1 MMLDSHAHPA
11 QMSGNQPSQAVRAA
25 TQQNRLDEALRRNGG
40 GRAWRAWKA
49 GQLEEVMKD
58 LAFASPRIELLHIE
72 IAGDL
77 ELVYGVEMPVPLA
90 PCSGVL
96 QLANA
101 AVFRLAF
108 RESWTWESP
117 PGWGP
122 LAVLAPQPI
131 WHPNVAP
138 DLKGVMCLGALPPNT
153 NLKEIILLGYYT
165 LTLQEMTINEM
176 DPAGVLNSDACD
188 YYRSHPQCLP
198 LCGEGLLEPWA
209 GLEETR
215 RRLDL

>member
-1 MMLDSHAHPA
+1 MVDSHRHPPE
-11 QMSGNQPSQAVRAA
+11 MSGDQQSSAVRSAV
-25 TQQNRLDEALRRNGG
+25 QQSRLDEALLRNGG

-49 GQLEEVMKD
+49 GQLEEVMQD

-72 IAGDL
+72 LAGDL

-90 PCSGVL
+90 PKNGVL
-96 QLANA
+96 ELANA

-122 LAVLAPQPI
+122 LSVLAPQPI

-138 DLKGVMCLGALPPNT
+138 DLKGVICLGALPPNT

-165 LTLQEMTINEM
+165 LTLQETTLDEL
-176 DPAGVLNSDACD
+176 DPAGVLNSAACD
-188 YYRSHPQCLP
+188 YYRSHPEYLP

-209 GLEETR
+209 GLQEIR

>member
-1 MMLDSHAHPA
+1 MVDSHQHPP
-11 QMSGNQPSQAVRAA
+11 QVSGDRQSPAA
-25 TQQNRLDEALRRNGG
+25 RSSVQQSRFEEALLRNGG

-49 GQLEEVMKD
+49 GQLGEVMQD
-58 LAFASPRIELLHIE
+58 LALTSPRIELLHIE
-72 IAGDL
+72 ITGDL

-90 PCSGVL
+90 PHNGVL

-165 LTLQEMTINEM
+165 LTLQEMTLDEM
-176 DPAGVLNSDACD
+176 DPAGVLNSAACD
-188 YYRSHPQCLP
+188 YYRGHPECLP
-198 LCGEGLLEPWA
+198 LCSAGLLEPWA
-209 GLEETR
+209 GVEETR

>member
-11 QMSGNQPSQAVRAA
+11 QMSGNQPSQSVRAA
-25 TQQNRLDEALRRNGG
+25 IQQNRLDEALRRNGG

-49 GQLEEVMKD
+49 GQLAEVMKD
-58 LAFASPRIELLHIE
+58 LTLASPRIDLLHIE

-77 ELVYGVEMPVPLA
+77 ELVYGVEMPVP
-90 PCSGVL
+90 
-96 QLANA
+96 
-101 AVFRLAF
+101 
-108 RESWTWESP
+108 
-117 PGWGP
+117 
-122 LAVLAPQPI
+122 LAPQPI

>member
-1 MMLDSHAHPA
+1 MVDSHRHPPEV
-11 QMSGNQPSQAVRAA
+11 SGDQQSSAVRSAV
-25 TQQNRLDEALRRNGG
+25 QQSRLDEALLRNGG

-49 GQLEEVMKD
+49 GQLEEVMQD

-72 IAGDL
+72 LTGDL
-77 ELVYGVEMPVPLA
+77 KLVYGVEMPVPLA
-90 PCSGVL
+90 PTNGVL
-96 QLANA
+96 ELANA

-122 LAVLAPQPI
+122 LSVLAPQPI

-138 DLKGVMCLGALPPNT
+138 DLKGVICLGALPPNT

-165 LTLQEMTINEM
+165 LTLQETTLDEL
-176 DPAGVLNSDACD
+176 DPAGVLNSAACD
-188 YYRSHPQCLP
+188 YYRSHPEYLP

-209 GLEETR
+209 GLQEIR

>member
-1 MMLDSHAHPA
+1 
-11 QMSGNQPSQAVRAA
+11 
-25 TQQNRLDEALRRNGG
+25 
-40 GRAWRAWKA
+40 
-49 GQLEEVMKD
+49 
-58 LAFASPRIELLHIE
+58 
-72 IAGDL
+72 
-77 ELVYGVEMPVPLA
+77 MPVPLA
-90 PCSGVL
+90 PTKGVL
-96 QLANA
+96 ELANA

-122 LAVLAPQPI
+122 LAVLAPQSI

-138 DLKGVMCLGALPPNT
+138 DLKGVICLGALPPNT

-165 LTLQEMTINEM
+165 LTLQETTLDEL
-176 DPAGVLNSDACD
+176 DPAGVLNPAACD
-188 YYRSHPQCLP
+188 YYRSHPEYLP

-209 GLEETR
+209 GLQEIR

>member
-1 MMLDSHAHPA
+1 MVDSHQHPP
-11 QMSGNQPSQAVRAA
+11 QVSGDQQSPAGRSAV
-25 TQQNRLDEALRRNGG
+25 QQSRLDEALLRNGG
-40 GRAWRAWKA
+40 GRAWRAWKT

-72 IAGDL
+72 LTGDL

-90 PCSGVL
+90 PTKGVL
-96 QLANA
+96 ELANA

-138 DLKGVMCLGALPPNT
+138 DLKGVICLGALPPNT

-165 LTLQEMTINEM
+165 LTLQETTLDEL
-176 DPAGVLNSDACD
+176 DPAGVLNSAACD
-188 YYRSHPQCLP
+188 YYRSHPEYLP

-209 GLEETR
+209 GLQEIR

>member
-1 MMLDSHAHPA
+1 MVDSHHPP
-11 QMSGNQPSQAVRAA
+11 QVSGNQQSTAVRSAV
-25 TQQNRLDEALRRNGG
+25 QQSRLDEALLRNGG

-72 IAGDL
+72 LTGDL

-90 PCSGVL
+90 PTNGVL
-96 QLANA
+96 ELANA

-117 PGWGP
+117 PGRGP
-122 LAVLAPQPI
+122 LAVLAPQLI
-131 WHPNVAP
+131 WHPNVSP
-138 DLKGVMCLGALPPNT
+138 DLKGVICLGALPPNT

-165 LTLQEMTINEM
+165 LTLQETALDEL
-176 DPAGVLNSDACD
+176 DPAGVLNPAACE
-188 YYRSHPQCLP
+188 YYRSHPEYLP
-198 LCGEGLLEPWA
+198 LCSEGLLEPWR
-209 GLEETR
+209 GVEEIR
-215 RRLDL
+215 RRPAL